1 MADEVPP
8 YDSVVTAVIQ
18 KFQQRARFGKAKYGT
33 DLDRKDLK
41 VHDWIT
47 HAQEELMDGI
57 LYLEKLKQEIPKPSA
72 YPPPKTVKCYS
83 CHGTGKDITHPEWTC
98 GSCHG
103 DCYE

>member
-1 MADEVPP
+1 MEEYYCDTLTQP

-18 KFQQRARFGKAKYGT
+18 KFKQRARVGKAKYGT

-57 LYLEKLKQEIPKPSA
+57 LYLEKLKQEIGNK
-72 YPPPKTVKCYS
+72 
-83 CHGTGKDITHPEWTC
+83 
-98 GSCHG
+98 
-103 DCYE
+103 